1 MISFFLALPSPPP
14 PYAMW
19 LLTLA
24 SIYHCIYMFR
34 YNIFCFWGILSHCGI
49 LVFWS
54 LFSLGQSWTLNSPW
68 ATQPP
73 TTYPPPRASDWS
85 MRISQ
90 ASDWSKGGKY
100 GPKDVY
106 WTEIW
111 ISNIITGHLALAE
124 HFWPQFC
131 FKYVGWSVGVHT
143 AVARTQSG
151 IEQEYWHERWP
162 CSHLL

>member
-1 MISFFLALPSPPP
+1 MVPTGSTSHMSLKLILMFLESGWAAECDKLLFSPSLPPP

-90 ASDWSKGGKY
+90 ASDWSKGEKFGPRKCLLDRNLDLKY
-100 GPKDVY
+100 HYRTSCPS
-106 WTEIW
+106 WTLL
-111 ISNIITGHLALAE
+111 T
-124 HFWPQFC
+124 
-131 FKYVGWSVGVHT
+131 SV
-143 AVARTQSG
+143 
-151 IEQEYWHERWP
+151 
-162 CSHLL
+162 LF